1 MKKIAMP
8 DPARPAQQGAARV
21 NPILAEAMEAAGLDP
36 FDPVPFELVDEY
48 VVEQLQQQGTIS
60 GKY

>member
-1 MKKIAMP
+1 MKEIAMP

-21 NPILAEAMEAAGLDP
+21 KTLLAEAMEAAGLDP
-36 FDPVPFELVDEY
+36 FDPVPIEIVDEF
-48 VVEQLQQQGTIS
+48 VVEKLQQGTIS

>member
-21 NPILAEAMEAAGLDP
+21 NPILAEAMKKGWVGP
-36 FDPVPFELVDEY
+36 
-48 VVEQLQQQGTIS
+48 I
-60 GKY
+60 